1 MFRKL
6 SLELEQHC
14 SKGEDKG
21 GSVTGQFCE
30 IGQNRGELGKTGR
43 EQIFLS
49 LLSILDVSQL
59 QLITLNQK
67 LSESRMKK
75 HDFKACSISEFQDE
89 STLVSNMRSLVAL
102 GWGSWLGVTSRE
114 LTRCYPEVKRWVCQS
129 ACPHPCALKAF
140 QCRQVMCTKFNCKLM
155 QFWEAERQRC
165 KLTFKSD
172 KL

>member
-6 SLELEQHC
+6 SLELEHC

-67 LSESRMKK
+67 LSEFKLAVNQVSPFKDWSCGIKNSYKSASCIESDPGHCWPPIAMQLLIKEKK
-75 HDFKACSISEFQDE
+75 KKQNSCKHPLLFRRLFFPGSQFQSVLME
-89 STLVSNMRSLVAL
+89 V
-102 GWGSWLGVTSRE
+102 E
-114 LTRCYPEVKRWVCQS
+114 LLP
-129 ACPHPCALKAF
+129 
-140 QCRQVMCTKFNCKLM
+140 
-155 QFWEAERQRC
+155 
-165 KLTFKSD
+165 
-172 KL
+172 